1 MPDLNIVLPIKD
13 PGKAK
18 ERLSNLLTRQER
30 RELSLALAEEVV
42 EIVTE
47 LSRDPHVL
55 VVTDSEFV
63 GSLMK
68 GKKATVL
75 MEEEALGETRAIE
88 RATEWSIENKFR
100 SQLVIPGDLAELNS
114 RELEL
119 LLKEPR
125 PYPSLILCP
134 ATGDDGTNA
143 VLSTPPD
150 VVRHRYGSK
159 SFDEFKKKA
168 AEKDILCNVLR
179 LESLVL
185 DLDTGDDLGT
195 FLKRGREDRVSR
207 LLESWGI
214 EERF

>member
-68 GKKATVL
+68 GKKAT
-75 MEEEALGETRAIE
+75 E
-88 RATEWSIENKFR
+88 
-100 SQLVIPGDLAELNS
+100 
-114 RELEL
+114 
-119 LLKEPR
+119 
-125 PYPSLILCP
+125 
-134 ATGDDGTNA
+134 
-143 VLSTPPD
+143 
-150 VVRHRYGSK
+150 
-159 SFDEFKKKA
+159 
-168 AEKDILCNVLR
+168 
-179 LESLVL
+179 
-185 DLDTGDDLGT
+185 
-195 FLKRGREDRVSR
+195 
-207 LLESWGI
+207 
-214 EERF
+214 

>member
-13 PGKAK
+13 PGKSK

-30 RELSLALAEEVV
+30 RKLSLALAEEVV

-150 VVRHRYGSK
+150 VVRHCYGSK

-168 AEKDILCNVLR
+168 SEKDILFKVLR

-195 FLKRGREDRVSR
+195 FLKRGRENRVSR